1 MKLKIFLRLSALIMF
16 ISSSAYASVISY
28 GDYSYDSATGTYTIK
43 TNDTDASSSGYSA
56 DSFLE
61 EKLYLD
67 SGTIDGLAETFLS
80 NGASYGSAF
89 SDSIDI
95 SEGETFSFDW
105 LWSSVDSDLA
115 DYNDFAF
122 VTISLDGILQENIY
136 LADTYITSGTSGTYS
151 WIADPSGVL
160 TYSIVI
166 MNVGD
171 NFRTSSLTVSNI
183 ITNSTSV
190 PEPATIS
197 FLLLGLGLVLV
208 SKKSSRKST
217 ERYSHS
223 VRFN

>member
-1 MKLKIFLRLSALIMF
+1 MKLKMSLLLSILVTF

-28 GDYSYDSATGTYTIK
+28 GDYSYDSATGIYTIK
-43 TNDTDASSSGYSA
+43 TNNTDASGSGYFA

-61 EKLYLD
+61 QQLYLD
-67 SGTIDGLAETFLS
+67 TGTIDGLAKTSLS

-89 SDSIDI
+89 SDSFDI
-95 SEGETFSFDW
+95 SAGETFSFDW
-105 LWSSVDSDLA
+105 SWSSLDSDSPE
-115 DYNDFAF
+115 YNDFAF
-122 VTISLDGILQENIY
+122 VTISLDGILQETVY
-136 LADTYITSGTSGTYS
+136 LADTYIASGTFDTFS
-151 WIADPSGVL
+151 WIADASGEL

-171 NFRTSSLTVSNI
+171 NFVASSLTVSN

-208 SKKSSRKST
+208 SKKSFRKST

-223 VRFN
+223 FIFN